1 MHIIGGQKLK
11 ISQLLVTHKRTVK
24 DRNTSRTG
32 NDQLNSSFQAKGI
45 MVILDA
51 LVKFLSNIEP
61 GIIQIRKEESIP
73 LALFLEIEESKQ
85 NREEMWKTETGS

>member
-1 MHIIGGQKLK
+1 
-11 ISQLLVTHKRTVK
+11 
-24 DRNTSRTG
+24 
-32 NDQLNSSFQAKGI
+32 LNSSFQAKGI

-73 LALFLEIEESKQ
+73 LATLFFEIEEAKQ
-85 NREEMWKTETGS
+85 NREEMWKTETGSLKKHQKSSHGTCASP